1 MLNKNQYEKYFYFG
15 ILFGVLILLLNLYY
29 YAHPLWKEAGLSWH
43 MLDNLCISLSR
54 SPLFSHSLKTKIA
67 ALVLISLGMLS
78 RSSKAREVDLKIIA
92 LVGVISAACYF
103 IPFPRHGIYVIFTII
118 GAVGL
123 VWVVSMI
130 ARRETKAIINDD
142 NETFPQCQ
150 EKIENE
156 NSINLPMVYQ
166 YQQKMHKGWIN
177 VVNPFRGI
185 LVLGSP
191 GSGKSYSVYEPFID
205 QMMAKGYAMCVYDYK
220 YPTLSKN
227 VYNKLL
233 QYQHRFPVKPEF
245 CVLNFDDPMHSLRA
259 NPTHPS
265 YIDSQA
271 DCAEIA
277 ELIMLNINKVARE
290 KNDFFTE
297 SSKALLD
304 GTFWY
309 LRTHEDGKYCTFP
322 HAIEF
327 LNQDYRKVIAMLVS
341 DPDVKTKISSFA
353 DAFEAGANDQLQGMI
368 ASTRIPLGKF
378 TSRNLYWVMTGDDFN
393 LAINDPEHPKVLCI
407 GNNPDRELIYGTCIA
422 LYTSR
427 MFKQINHQGRSKCA
441 VLLDEMPTVYLP
453 GLDKILNTCRSNGV
467 VFVVG
472 GQDVSQ
478 FYRDYGKKEADVLIN
493 TPGTTFIGQ
502 VNGESAKTM
511 SQVFGKLDRV
521 RESESIGR
529 SNDSVSISMQEKEI
543 MPARKIETLS
553 TGTFFGR
560 VADTH
565 SDKIERKLFCAEIQ
579 RDNEAVA
586 SEKKKWVDIP
596 VMTDFG
602 ADYIR
607 RKIIADPEPYIK
619 DQIKYELQTSG
630 VLYHPDEIDDEVER
644 KYKSLD
650 RAEFMRLQDEII
662 DFKLNLLMEE
672 IVEANYQRIK
682 QEAADLVRRA
692 WDDEEESADTTE
704 SASPEDARTEPES
717 PGSEPVF
724 IDPFHEID

>member
-15 ILFGVLILLLNLYY
+15 ILFGVLLLLLNLYY
-29 YAHPLWKEAGLSWH
+29 YAHPLWENSGLSWYVF
-43 MLDNLCISLSR
+43 DNLCRRLSK
-54 SPLFSHSLKTKIA
+54 SPLFSHSLKTKFA
-67 ALVLISLGMLS
+67 ALVLISLGMFT
-78 RSSKAREVDLKIIA
+78 RSSKAREVDLKIVA
-92 LVGVISAACYF
+92 VVGAISAAAYI
-103 IPFPRHGIYVIFTII
+103 IPFPRHGLYAIFTIV
-118 GAVGL
+118 GFVGL

-142 NETFPQCQ
+142 NETFPQCPD
-150 EKIENE
+150 KIDNDD
-156 NSINLPMVYQ
+156 SINLPIVYQ
-166 YQQKMHKGWIN
+166 YQQQIHNGWIN

-205 QMMAKGYAMCVYDYK
+205 QMMSKGYTMCVYDYK

-233 QYQHRFPVKPEF
+233 QYQDKYKVKPEF

-265 YIDSQA
+265 YIMDQA

-297 SSKALLD
+297 SSKSLLD
-304 GTFWY
+304 GVFWY
-309 LRTHEDGKYCTFP
+309 LRTHENGRYCTFP

-327 LNQDYRKVIAMLVS
+327 LNQDYKKVIAMLVS

-368 ASTRIPLGKF
+368 ASTRIPLSKF
-378 TSRNLYWVMTGDDFN
+378 TSRNLYWILTGDDFN
-393 LAINDPEHPKVLCI
+393 LDINDPENPKILCI
-407 GNNPDRELIYGTCIA
+407 GNNPDREIIYGTCIA

-427 MFKQINHQGRSKCA
+427 MFKRINHPGKLKSA
-441 VLLDEMPTVYLP
+441 VLLDEMPTIFLP
-453 GLDKILNTCRSNGV
+453 GVDKILNTCRSNGI

-478 FYRDYGKKEADVLIN
+478 FYRDYGKKEADVLIA

-502 VNGESAKTM
+502 VNGETAKTM
-511 SQVFGKLDRV
+511 SNAFGKLDRV

-529 SNDSVSISMQEKEI
+529 STDSVSISMQEKEI
-543 MPARKIETLS
+543 MPIRKIETLS

-565 SDKIERKLFCAEIQ
+565 GQQIERKLFCGAIQ
-579 RDNEAVA
+579 RDNKAVA
-586 SEKKKWVDIP
+586 AEKATWVDIP

-607 RKIIADPEPYIK
+607 KKIMANPEPYVK
-619 DQIKYELQTSG
+619 DQIRYELKISG
-630 VLYHPDEIDDEVER
+630 ILYPDDLLDEEVESR
-644 KYKSLD
+644 YSDLD
-650 RAEFMRLQDEII
+650 LQEFRRLQEEII
-662 DFKLNLLMEE
+662 DYKLRLLMEE
-672 IVEANYQRIK
+672 VVEANYQRIK
-682 QEAADLVRRA
+682 DEVADLVARA
-692 WDDEEESADTTE
+692 WAGDEADSDDAEDGSSEEEKNE
-704 SASPEDARTEPES
+704 EEK
-717 PGSEPVF
+717 PGTEPVF
-724 IDPFHEID
+724 VEPFHEI

>member
-92 LVGVISAACYF
+92 VVGVISTACYL

-259 NPTHPS
+259 NPTHPI
-265 YIDSQA
+265 YIESQA

-427 MFKQINHQGRSKCA
+427 MFKQINHQGRNKCA
-441 VLLDEMPTVYLP
+441 VMLDEMPTVYLP

-586 SEKKKWVDIP
+586 AEKKKWVDIP

-650 RAEFMRLQDEII
+650 RAEYMRLQEEII

>member
-15 ILFGVLILLLNLYY
+15 ILFGVLLLLLNLYY
-29 YAHPLWKEAGLSWH
+29 YAHPLWENSGLSWYVF
-43 MLDNLCISLSR
+43 DNLCRRLSK
-54 SPLFSHSLKTKIA
+54 SPLFSHSLKTKFA
-67 ALVLISLGMLS
+67 ALVLISLGMFT
-78 RSSKAREVDLKIIA
+78 RSSKAREVDLKIVA
-92 LVGVISAACYF
+92 VVGAISAAAYI
-103 IPFPRHGIYVIFTII
+103 IPFPRHGLYAIFTII
-118 GAVGL
+118 GFVGL

-142 NETFPQCQ
+142 NETFPQCPD
-150 EKIENE
+150 KIDNDD
-156 NSINLPMVYQ
+156 SINLPIVYQ
-166 YQQKMHKGWIN
+166 YQQQIHKGWIN

-205 QMMAKGYAMCVYDYK
+205 QMMSKGYTMCVYDYK

-233 QYQHRFPVKPEF
+233 QYQDKYEVKPEF

-265 YIDSQA
+265 YIMDQA

-297 SSKALLD
+297 SSKSLLD
-304 GTFWY
+304 GVFWY
-309 LRTHEDGKYCTFP
+309 LRTHENGRYCTFP

-327 LNQDYRKVIAMLVS
+327 LNQDYKKVIAMLVS

-353 DAFEAGANDQLQGMI
+353 DAFYAGANDQLQGMI
-368 ASTRIPLGKF
+368 ASTRIPLSKF
-378 TSRNLYWVMTGDDFN
+378 TSRNLYWILTGDDFN
-393 LAINDPEHPKVLCI
+393 LDINDPENPKILCI
-407 GNNPDRELIYGTCIA
+407 GNNPDREIIYGTCIA

-427 MFKQINHQGRSKCA
+427 MFKRINHPRKVKFGVR
-441 VLLDEMPTVYLP
+441 LDEMPTSFLP
-453 GLDKILNTCRSNGV
+453 GVDKILNTCRSNGI

-478 FYRDYGKKEADVLIN
+478 FYRDYGKKEADVLIA

-502 VNGESAKTM
+502 VNGETAKTM

-529 SNDSVSISMQEKEI
+529 STDSVSISMQEKEI

-565 SDKIERKLFCAEIQ
+565 SQKIERKLFCGEIQ
-579 RDNEAVA
+579 RDNKAVA
-586 SEKKKWVDIP
+586 EEKKRWVDIP
-596 VMTDFG
+596 VLTDFG

-607 RKIIADPEPYIK
+607 QVITDNPEPYVK
-619 DQIKYELQTSG
+619 DQMKYEFLTTDNSG
-630 VLYHPDEIDDEVER
+630 IVYAPDQLDEMIDKRYKKLEPEER
-644 KYKSLD
+644 S
-650 RAEFMRLQDEII
+650 R
-662 DFKLNLLMEE
+662 LMEE
-672 IVEANYQRIK
+672 IIQFKLKLFMEQMIEANYQRIK
-682 QEAADLVRRA
+682 AEMEDLVNRA
-692 WDDEEESADTTE
+692 WANDG
-704 SASPEDARTEPES
+704 TEPKDGGADNSNDQYDPMKDPIMVDPWYES
-717 PGSEPVF
+717 
-724 IDPFHEID
+724 

>member
-191 GSGKSYSVYEPFID
+191 GSGKSYSIYEPFID

-259 NPTHPS
+259 NPTHPF
-265 YIDSQA
+265 YIESQA

-427 MFKQINHQGRSKCA
+427 MFKQINHQGRNKCA

-650 RAEFMRLQDEII
+650 RAEFMRLQEEII

-704 SASPEDARTEPES
+704 SASHEDARTEPES
-717 PGSEPVF
+717 PVSKPVF

>member
-233 QYQHRFPVKPEF
+233 QYQHKFPVKPEF

-259 NPTHPS
+259 NPTHPI
-265 YIDSQA
+265 YIESQA

-309 LRTHEDGKYCTFP
+309 LRTLEDGKYCTFP

-393 LAINDPEHPKVLCI
+393 LAINDPEHPKVLCV
-407 GNNPDRELIYGTCIA
+407 GNNPDREMIYGTCIA

-427 MFKQINHQGRSKCA
+427 MFKQINHPGRLKSA
-441 VLLDEMPTVYLP
+441 VLLDEMPTIFLP
-453 GLDKILNTCRSNGV
+453 GVDKVLNTCRSNGV
-467 VFVVG
+467 VFMIG
-472 GQDVSQ
+472 GQDISQ
-478 FYRDYGKKEADVLIN
+478 FVRDYGKKESDVLIS
-493 TPGTTFIGQ
+493 TPGTVFVGQ
-502 VNGESAKTM
+502 VSGETAKTM
-511 SQVFGKLDRV
+511 SNAYGKLDRV

-543 MPARKIETLS
+543 LPARKIETLS

-565 SDKIERKLFCAEIQ
+565 TDKIERKLFCAEIQ
-579 RDNEAVA
+579 RDNEGVA
-586 SEKKKWVDIP
+586 AEKKKWVDIP

-607 RKIIADPEPYIK
+607 RKIIADPELYIK

-650 RAEFMRLQDEII
+650 RAEFMRLQEEII

-692 WDDEEESADTTE
+692 WDDEEEPADTTE

-717 PGSEPVF
+717 PVSWPVF

>member
-15 ILFGVLILLLNLYY
+15 ILFGVLLLLLNLYY
-29 YAHPLWKEAGLSWH
+29 YAHPLWKDAGLSWR
-43 MLDNLCISLSR
+43 MLDNLCRSLSQ

-67 ALVLISLGMLS
+67 ALMLISLGMLS
-78 RSSKAREVDLKIIA
+78 RSSKAREVDMKVVA
-92 LVGVISAACYF
+92 VVGAISAASYF
-103 IPFPRHGIYVIFTII
+103 IPFPRHGIYVFFTII

-130 ARRETKAIINDD
+130 ARRESKAIINDD
-142 NETFPQCQ
+142 DETFPQCPD
-150 EKIENE
+150 KIENE
-156 NSINLPMVYQ
+156 DSINLPIVYQ
-166 YQQKMHKGWIN
+166 YQQKMHTGWIN

-205 QMMAKGYAMCVYDYK
+205 QMMSKGYAMCVYDYK

-227 VYNKLL
+227 VYNKLI
-233 QYQHRFPVKPEF
+233 QYQHKYKVTPEF
-245 CVLNFDDPMHSLRA
+245 CVLNFDDPMYSLRA

-265 YIDSQA
+265 YIQDQA

-304 GTFWY
+304 GVFWY
-309 LRTHEDGKYCTFP
+309 LRTHEDGRYCTFP

-327 LNQDYRKVIAMLVS
+327 LNQDYKKVIAMLVS

-368 ASTRIPLGKF
+368 ASTRIPLSKF

-393 LAINDPEHPKVLCI
+393 LDINDPENPKILCI
-407 GNNPDRELIYGTCIA
+407 GNNPDREIIYGTCIS

-427 MFKQINHQGRSKCA
+427 MFKRINHPGKVKCG
-441 VLLDEMPTVYLP
+441 VLLDEMPTIFLP
-453 GLDKILNTCRSNGV
+453 GVDKILNTCRANGV
-467 VFVVG
+467 VFMVG
-472 GQDVSQ
+472 GQDITQ

-493 TPGTTFIGQ
+493 TPGTAFFGQ
-502 VNGESAKTM
+502 VTGETAKTLANA
-511 SQVFGKLDRV
+511 FGKLDKV

-529 SNDSVSISMQEKEI
+529 STDSVSISMQEKEI
-543 MPARKIETLS
+543 LPIRKIETLS

-565 SDKIERKLFCAEIQ
+565 GQKIEKKLFCGEIQ
-579 RDNEAVA
+579 RDNAAVA
-586 SEKKKWVDIP
+586 AEKASWVDIP
-596 VMTDFG
+596 MLTDFG
-602 ADYIR
+602 VNYIR
-607 RKIIADPEPYIK
+607 NTIIANPEPYVK
-619 DQIKYELQTSG
+619 DQLKYELMTSG
-630 VLYHPDEIDDEVER
+630 ILYQDDLLDDEVNVRYDNLSDPEFER
-644 KYKSLD
+644 L
-650 RAEFMRLQDEII
+650 REEII
-662 DFKLNLLMEE
+662 EFKIKLLMEQ
-672 IVEANYQRIK
+672 IIEANYQRIK
-682 QEAADLVRRA
+682 AEAADLVSRA
-692 WDDEEESADTTE
+692 WDDDT
-704 SASPEDARTEPES
+704 SASDEENNEDET
-717 PGSEPVF
+717 PGTGPVY
-724 IDPFHEID
+724 IDPFDDI

>member
-427 MFKQINHQGRSKCA
+427 MFKQINHQGRNKCA

-543 MPARKIETLS
+543 MPSRKIETLS

-650 RAEFMRLQDEII
+650 RAEFMRLQEEII

-704 SASPEDARTEPES
+704 SASHEDARTEPES
-717 PGSEPVF
+717 PVSKPVF

>member
-103 IPFPRHGIYVIFTII
+103 IPFPSHGIYVMFTII

-177 VVNPFRGI
+177 VVNPFRGV

-191 GSGKSYSVYEPFID
+191 GSGKSYSIYEPFID

-233 QYQHRFPVKPEF
+233 QYQHKFPVKPEF

-259 NPTHPS
+259 NPTHPI
-265 YIDSQA
+265 YIESQA

-407 GNNPDRELIYGTCIA
+407 GNNPDREMIYGTCIA

-427 MFKQINHQGRSKCA
+427 MFKQINHPGRLKSA
-441 VLLDEMPTVYLP
+441 VLLDEMPTIFLP
-453 GLDKILNTCRSNGV
+453 GVDKVLNTCRSNGV
-467 VFVVG
+467 VFMIG
-472 GQDVSQ
+472 GQDISQ
-478 FYRDYGKKEADVLIN
+478 FVRDYGKKESDVLIS
-493 TPGTTFIGQ
+493 TPGTVFVGQ
-502 VNGESAKTM
+502 VSGETAKTM
-511 SQVFGKLDRV
+511 SNAYGKLDRV

-543 MPARKIETLS
+543 LPARKIETLS

-586 SEKKKWVDIP
+586 AEKKKWVDIP

-602 ADYIR
+602 AEYIR

-619 DQIKYELQTSG
+619 DQIKYELLTSG

-650 RAEFMRLQDEII
+650 RAEFMRLQEEII

-704 SASPEDARTEPES
+704 RASHEDARTEPES
-717 PGSEPVF
+717 PVSKPVF

>member
-15 ILFGVLILLLNLYY
+15 ILFGVLLLLLNLYY
-29 YAHPLWKEAGLSWH
+29 YAHPLWENSGLSWYVF
-43 MLDNLCISLSR
+43 DNLCRRLSK
-54 SPLFSHSLKTKIA
+54 SPLFSHSLKTKFA
-67 ALVLISLGMLS
+67 ALVLISLGMFT
-78 RSSKAREVDLKIIA
+78 RSSKAREVDLKIVA
-92 LVGVISAACYF
+92 VVGAISAAAYI
-103 IPFPRHGIYVIFTII
+103 IPFPRHGLYAIFTII
-118 GAVGL
+118 GFVGL

-142 NETFPQCQ
+142 NETFPQCPD
-150 EKIENE
+150 KIDNDD
-156 NSINLPMVYQ
+156 SINLPIVYQ
-166 YQQKMHKGWIN
+166 YQQQIHNGWIN

-205 QMMAKGYAMCVYDYK
+205 QMMSKGYTMCVYDYK

-233 QYQHRFPVKPEF
+233 QYQDKYKVKPEF

-265 YIDSQA
+265 YIMDQA

-297 SSKALLD
+297 SSKSLLD
-304 GTFWY
+304 GVFWY
-309 LRTHEDGKYCTFP
+309 LRTHENGRYCTFP

-427 MFKQINHQGRSKCA
+427 MFKQINHQGRNKCA

-586 SEKKKWVDIP
+586 AEKKKWVDIP

-650 RAEFMRLQDEII
+650 RAEYMRLQEEII

-692 WDDEEESADTTE
+692 WDDEEKSADTTE
-704 SASPEDARTEPES
+704 SASHEDARTEPES
-717 PGSEPVF
+717 PASKPVF

>member
-15 ILFGVLILLLNLYY
+15 ILFGVLLLLLNLYY
-29 YAHPLWKEAGLSWH
+29 YAHPLWQESGLSWRV
-43 MLDNLCISLSR
+43 LDNLCVRLAR
-54 SPLFSHSLKTKIA
+54 SPLFSNSLKTKFA
-67 ALVLISLGMLS
+67 ALMLISLGMLS
-78 RSSKAREVDLKIIA
+78 KSSKAREVDLKIVA
-92 LVGVISAACYF
+92 VVGVISAAAYVT
-103 IPFPRHGIYVIFTII
+103 PFPRHGLYAFFTVIGFS
-118 GAVGL
+118 GL
-123 VWVVSMI
+123 IWVVSMI
-130 ARRETKAIINDD
+130 ARRKTKAIINDD
-142 NETFPQCQ
+142 NETFPQCPD
-150 EKIENE
+150 KIVND
-156 NSINLPMVYQ
+156 NSINLPIVYQ
-166 YQQKMHKGWIN
+166 YQQKMHNGWIN

-191 GSGKSYSVYEPFID
+191 GSGKSYSVYEPIID
-205 QMMAKGYAMCVYDYK
+205 QMMSKGYTMCVYDYK

-233 QYQHRFPVKPEF
+233 QYRHKFKVKPEF
-245 CVLNFDDPMHSLRA
+245 CVLNFDDPVHSLRA

-265 YIDSQA
+265 YIMDQA

-290 KNDFFTE
+290 KSDFFTE

-304 GTFWY
+304 GVFWY
-309 LRTHEDGKYCTFP
+309 LRTHEEGRYCTFP

-327 LNQDYRKVIAMLVS
+327 LNQDYRKVIAILIS

-353 DAFEAGANDQLQGMI
+353 DALNAGANDQLQGMI
-368 ASTRIPLGKF
+368 ASTRIPLSKF
-378 TSRNLYWVMTGDDFN
+378 TSRNLYWILTGDDFN
-393 LAINDPEHPKVLCI
+393 LDINDPEHPKILCI
-407 GNNPDRELIYGTCIA
+407 GNNPDREIIYGTCIA

-427 MFKQINHQGRSKCA
+427 MFKRVNHPGRVKCG
-441 VLLDEMPTVYLP
+441 VLLDEMPTIFLP
-453 GLDKILNTCRSNGV
+453 GVDKILNTCRSNGV
-467 VFVVG
+467 VFVLG

-529 SNDSVSISMQEKEI
+529 STDSVSISMQEKEI

-565 SDKIERKLFCAEIQ
+565 SDKIERKLFCGEIQ
-579 RDNEAVA
+579 RDNKAVA
-586 SEKKKWVDIP
+586 EEKERWVDIP
-596 VMTDFG
+596 AMTDFG

-607 RKIIADPEPYIK
+607 REIYAAPEDYIK
-619 DQIKYELQTSG
+619 DQIRYEFKISG
-630 VLYHPDEIDDEVER
+630 VLYHPEEIDDEVNAKYAKLDDAER
-644 KYKSLD
+644 N
-650 RAEFMRLQDEII
+650 RLLDEII
-662 DFKLNLLMEE
+662 QFKLDKLMDHVIEF
-672 IVEANYQRIK
+672 NYKRIK
-682 QEAADLVRRA
+682 DEAADLVARA
-692 WDDEEESADTTE
+692 WKNDGSGESDDSDMGNDPLSA
-704 SASPEDARTEPES
+704 
-717 PGSEPVF
+717 PVMV
-724 IDPFHEID
+724 DPFHEF

>member
-265 YIDSQA
+265 YIESQA

-427 MFKQINHQGRSKCA
+427 MFKQINHQGRNKCA

-586 SEKKKWVDIP
+586 AEKKKWVDIP

-607 RKIIADPEPYIK
+607 RKIIANPEPYIK

-717 PGSEPVF
+717 PGSKPVF

>member
-15 ILFGVLILLLNLYY
+15 ILFGVLLLLLNLYY
-29 YAHPLWKEAGLSWH
+29 YAHPLWENSGLSWYVF
-43 MLDNLCISLSR
+43 DNLCRRLSK
-54 SPLFSHSLKTKIA
+54 SPLFSHSLKTKFA
-67 ALVLISLGMLS
+67 ALVLISLGMFT
-78 RSSKAREVDLKIIA
+78 RSSKAREVDLKIVA
-92 LVGVISAACYF
+92 VVGAISAAAYI
-103 IPFPRHGIYVIFTII
+103 IPFPRHGLYAIFTIV
-118 GAVGL
+118 GFVGL

-142 NETFPQCQ
+142 NETFPQCPD
-150 EKIENE
+150 KIDNDD
-156 NSINLPMVYQ
+156 SINLPIVYQ
-166 YQQKMHKGWIN
+166 YQQQIHNGWIN

-205 QMMAKGYAMCVYDYK
+205 QMMSKGYTMCVYDYK

-233 QYQHRFPVKPEF
+233 QYQDKYKVKPEF

-265 YIDSQA
+265 YIMDQA

-297 SSKALLD
+297 SSKSLLD
-304 GTFWY
+304 GVFWY
-309 LRTHEDGKYCTFP
+309 LRTHENGRYCTFP

-327 LNQDYRKVIAMLVS
+327 LNQDYKKVIAMLVS

-368 ASTRIPLGKF
+368 ASTRIPLSKF
-378 TSRNLYWVMTGDDFN
+378 TSRNLYWILTGDDFN
-393 LAINDPEHPKVLCI
+393 LDINDPENPKILCI
-407 GNNPDRELIYGTCIA
+407 GNNPDREIIYGTCIA

-427 MFKQINHQGRSKCA
+427 MFKRINHPGKLKSA
-441 VLLDEMPTVYLP
+441 VLLDEMPTLFLP
-453 GLDKILNTCRSNGV
+453 GVDKILNTCRSNGV

-472 GQDVSQ
+472 GQDITQ
-478 FYRDYGKKEADVLIN
+478 FVRDYGKKESDVLVN
-493 TPGTTFIGQ
+493 TPGTTLTGQ
-502 VNGESAKTM
+502 VTGETAKTM
-511 SQVFGKLDRV
+511 SNAFGKQDRV

-529 SNDSVSISMQEKEI
+529 STDSVSISMQEKEI
-543 MPARKIETLS
+543 MPIRKIETLS

-565 SDKIERKLFCAEIQ
+565 GQQIERKLFCGAIQ
-579 RDNEAVA
+579 RDNKAVA
-586 SEKKKWVDIP
+586 AEKATWVDIP

-607 RKIIADPEPYIK
+607 KKIMANPEPYVK
-619 DQIKYELQTSG
+619 DQIRYELKISG
-630 VLYHPDEIDDEVER
+630 ILYPDDLLDEEVESR
-644 KYKSLD
+644 YSDLD
-650 RAEFMRLQDEII
+650 LQEFRRLQEEII
-662 DFKLNLLMEE
+662 DYKLRLLMEE
-672 IVEANYQRIK
+672 VVEANYQRIK
-682 QEAADLVRRA
+682 DEVADLVARA
-692 WDDEEESADTTE
+692 WAGDEADSDDAEDGSSEEEKNE
-704 SASPEDARTEPES
+704 EEK
-717 PGSEPVF
+717 PGTEPVF
-724 IDPFHEID
+724 VEPFHEI

>member
-1 MLNKNQYEKYFYFG
+1 MLNKNQYEKYSYFG
-15 ILFGVLILLLNLYY
+15 ILFGVLLLLLNLYY
-29 YAHPLWKEAGLSWH
+29 YAHPLWENSGLSWYVF
-43 MLDNLCISLSR
+43 DNLCRRLSK
-54 SPLFSHSLKTKIA
+54 SPLFSHSLKTKFA
-67 ALVLISLGMLS
+67 ALVLISLGMFT
-78 RSSKAREVDLKIIA
+78 RSSKAREVDLKVVA
-92 LVGVISAACYF
+92 VVGAISAAAYI
-103 IPFPRHGIYVIFTII
+103 IPFPRHGLYAIFTIV
-118 GAVGL
+118 GFVGL

-142 NETFPQCQ
+142 NETFPQCPD
-150 EKIENE
+150 KIDNDD
-156 NSINLPMVYQ
+156 SINLPIVYQ
-166 YQQKMHKGWIN
+166 YQQQIHNGWIN

-205 QMMAKGYAMCVYDYK
+205 QMMSKGYTMCVYDYK

-233 QYQHRFPVKPEF
+233 QYQDKYKVKPEF

-265 YIDSQA
+265 YIMDQA

-304 GTFWY
+304 GVFWY
-309 LRTHEDGKYCTFP
+309 LRTHENGRYCTFP

-327 LNQDYRKVIAMLVS
+327 LNQDYRKVIAILIS
-341 DPDVKTKISSFA
+341 DPDVKTKISSFS
-353 DAFEAGANDQLQGMI
+353 DALNAGANDQLQGMI
-368 ASTRIPLGKF
+368 ASTRIPLSKF
-378 TSRNLYWVMTGDDFN
+378 TSRNLYWILTGDDFN
-393 LAINDPEHPKVLCI
+393 LDINDPDHPKILCI
-407 GNNPDRELIYGTCIA
+407 GNNPDREIIYGTCIA

-427 MFKQINHQGRSKCA
+427 MFKRVNHPGRVKCG
-441 VLLDEMPTVYLP
+441 VLLDEMPTIFLP
-453 GLDKILNTCRSNGV
+453 GVDKILNTCRSNGV

-565 SDKIERKLFCAEIQ
+565 SDKIERKLFCGEIQ
-579 RDNEAVA
+579 RDNKAVA
-586 SEKKKWVDIP
+586 EEKERWVDIP
-596 VMTDFG
+596 TMTDFG

-607 RKIIADPEPYIK
+607 REIYAAPEDYIK
-619 DQIKYELQTSG
+619 DQIRYEFEISG
-630 VLYHPDEIDDEVER
+630 VLYHPEEIDDEVNAKYAKLDDAER
-644 KYKSLD
+644 N
-650 RAEFMRLQDEII
+650 RLLDEII
-662 DFKLNLLMEE
+662 QFKLDKLMDHVIEF
-672 IVEANYQRIK
+672 NYQRIK
-682 QEAADLVRRA
+682 DEAADLVARA
-692 WDDEEESADTTE
+692 WKNDGSGESDDSDMGNDPLSA
-704 SASPEDARTEPES
+704 
-717 PGSEPVF
+717 PVMV
-724 IDPFHEID
+724 DPFHEF

>member
-191 GSGKSYSVYEPFID
+191 GSGKSYSIYEPFID

-259 NPTHPS
+259 NPTHPI
-265 YIDSQA
+265 YIESQA

-427 MFKQINHQGRSKCA
+427 MFKQINHQGRNKCA

-586 SEKKKWVDIP
+586 AEKKKWVDIP

-704 SASPEDARTEPES
+704 SASHEDVRTEPES
-717 PGSEPVF
+717 PGSKPVF

>member
-15 ILFGVLILLLNLYY
+15 ILFGVLLLLLNLYY
-29 YAHPLWKEAGLSWH
+29 YAHPLWKNAGLSWL

-78 RSSKAREVDLKIIA
+78 KSSKAREVDLKIVA
-92 LVGVISAACYF
+92 LVGAISAAAYF
-103 IPFPRHGIYVIFTII
+103 MPFPRNGLYVFFTIV
-118 GAVGL
+118 GAIGL

-130 ARRETKAIINDD
+130 ARRDTKAIINDD
-142 NETFPQCQ
+142 NETFPQCPD
-150 EKIENE
+150 KIENDD
-156 NSINLPMVYQ
+156 SINLPIVYQ

-177 VVNPFRGI
+177 IVNPFRGI

-191 GSGKSYSVYEPFID
+191 GSGKSYSVYEPLID
-205 QMMAKGYAMCVYDYK
+205 QMMSKGYAMCVYDYK

-233 QYQHRFPVKPEF
+233 QYKDRYKVTPDF

-265 YIDSQA
+265 YIIDQA

-309 LRTHEDGKYCTFP
+309 LRTHEDGRYCTFP

-368 ASTRIPLGKF
+368 ASTRIPLSKF
-378 TSRNLYWVMTGDDFN
+378 TSRNLYWILTGDDFN
-393 LAINDPEHPKVLCI
+393 LDINDPQNPKILCI
-407 GNNPDRELIYGTCIA
+407 GNNPDREIIYGTCIA

-427 MFKQINHQGRSKCA
+427 MFKRINHPGRVKSA
-441 VLLDEMPTVYLP
+441 VLLDEMPTIFLP
-453 GLDKILNTCRSNGV
+453 GVDKILNTCRSNGV

-472 GQDVSQ
+472 GQDITQ
-478 FYRDYGKKEADVLIN
+478 FVRDYGKKESDVLIN
-493 TPGTTFIGQ
+493 TPGTTLTGQ
-502 VNGESAKTM
+502 VTGETAKTM
-511 SQVFGKLDRV
+511 ANAFGKLDRV

-543 MPARKIETLS
+543 MPIRKIETLS

-565 SDKIERKLFCAEIQ
+565 SQKVDLKLFCGEIQ

-586 SEKKKWVDIP
+586 AEKAIWVDIP

-602 ADYIR
+602 ADYIQ
-607 RKIIADPEPYIK
+607 KTIKANPEPYVK
-619 DQIKYELQTSG
+619 DQIRYELKTSG
-630 VLYHPDEIDDEVER
+630 ILYPDDLLNEEVDARYDSLEDHEFER
-644 KYKSLD
+644 LM
-650 RAEFMRLQDEII
+650 EEII
-662 DFKLNLLMEE
+662 EFKLKLLMEE

-682 QEAADLVRRA
+682 DEAADLVKRA
-692 WDDEEESADTTE
+692 WGETDTASKDGEGDSSEGMNEEEE
-704 SASPEDARTEPES
+704 EPGTA
-717 PGSEPVF
+717 PIFV
-724 IDPFHEID
+724 DPFHEF

>member
-259 NPTHPS
+259 NPTHPI
-265 YIDSQA
+265 YIESQA

-427 MFKQINHQGRSKCA
+427 MFKQINHQGRNKCA

-650 RAEFMRLQDEII
+650 RAEFMRLQEEII

-704 SASPEDARTEPES
+704 SASHEDARTEPES
-717 PGSEPVF
+717 PVSNPVF

>member
-78 RSSKAREVDLKIIA
+78 RSSKARDVDLKIIA

-265 YIDSQA
+265 YIESQA

-407 GNNPDRELIYGTCIA
+407 GNNPDREMIYGTCIA

-427 MFKQINHQGRSKCA
+427 MFKQINHQGRNKCA

-586 SEKKKWVDIP
+586 AEKKKWVDIP

-630 VLYHPDEIDDEVER
+630 VLYPPDEIDDEVER

-650 RAEFMRLQDEII
+650 RAEFMRLQEEII

-704 SASPEDARTEPES
+704 SASPEDVRTEPES
-717 PGSEPVF
+717 PGYKPVF

>member
-15 ILFGVLILLLNLYY
+15 ILFGVLLLLLNLYY
-29 YAHPLWKEAGLSWH
+29 YAHPLWKNAGLSWL

-78 RSSKAREVDLKIIA
+78 KSSKAREVNLKIVA
-92 LVGVISAACYF
+92 LVGAISAAAYF
-103 IPFPRHGIYVIFTII
+103 MPFPRNGLYVFFTIV
-118 GAVGL
+118 GAIGL

-130 ARRETKAIINDD
+130 ARRDTKAIINDD
-142 NETFPQCQ
+142 NETFPQCPD
-150 EKIENE
+150 KIENDD
-156 NSINLPMVYQ
+156 SINLPIVYQ

-177 VVNPFRGI
+177 IVNPFRGI

-191 GSGKSYSVYEPFID
+191 GSGKSYSVYEPLID
-205 QMMAKGYAMCVYDYK
+205 QMMSKGYAMCVYDYK

-233 QYQHRFPVKPEF
+233 QYKDRYKVTPDF

-265 YIDSQA
+265 YIIDQA

-309 LRTHEDGKYCTFP
+309 LRTHEDGRYCTFP

-368 ASTRIPLGKF
+368 ASTRIPLSKF
-378 TSRNLYWVMTGDDFN
+378 TSRNLYWILTGDDFN
-393 LAINDPEHPKVLCI
+393 LDINDPQNPKILCI
-407 GNNPDRELIYGTCIA
+407 GNNPDREIIYGTCIA

-427 MFKQINHQGRSKCA
+427 MFKRINHPGRVKSA
-441 VLLDEMPTVYLP
+441 VLLDEMPTIFLP
-453 GLDKILNTCRSNGV
+453 GVDKILNTCRSNGV

-472 GQDVSQ
+472 GQDITQ
-478 FYRDYGKKEADVLIN
+478 FVRDYGKKESDVLIN
-493 TPGTTFIGQ
+493 TPGTTLTGQ
-502 VNGESAKTM
+502 VTGETAKTM
-511 SQVFGKLDRV
+511 ANAFGKLDRV

-543 MPARKIETLS
+543 MPIRKIETLS

-565 SDKIERKLFCAEIQ
+565 SQKVDLKLFCGEIQ
-579 RDNEAVA
+579 RDNDAVA
-586 SEKKKWVDIP
+586 AEKAIWVDIP

-607 RKIIADPEPYIK
+607 KAIKANPEPYVK
-619 DQIKYELQTSG
+619 DQIRYELKTSG
-630 VLYHPDEIDDEVER
+630 ILYPDDLLNEEVDARYDSLEDHEFER
-644 KYKSLD
+644 LM
-650 RAEFMRLQDEII
+650 EEII
-662 DFKLNLLMEE
+662 EFKLKLLMEE

-682 QEAADLVRRA
+682 DEAADLVKRA
-692 WDDEEESADTTE
+692 WGETDTASKDGEGDSSEGMNEEEE
-704 SASPEDARTEPES
+704 EPGTA
-717 PGSEPVF
+717 PIFV
-724 IDPFHEID
+724 DPFHEF

>member
-15 ILFGVLILLLNLYY
+15 ILFGVLLLLLNLYY
-29 YAHPLWKEAGLSWH
+29 YAHPLWKNAGLSWL

-78 RSSKAREVDLKIIA
+78 KSSKAREVDLKIVA
-92 LVGVISAACYF
+92 LVGAISAAAYF
-103 IPFPRHGIYVIFTII
+103 MPFPRHGLYVFFTIVGVI
-118 GAVGL
+118 GL

-130 ARRETKAIINDD
+130 ARRDTKAIINDD
-142 NETFPQCQ
+142 NETFPQCPD
-150 EKIENE
+150 KIENDD
-156 NSINLPMVYQ
+156 SINLPIVYQ
-166 YQQKMHKGWIN
+166 YQQRMHKGWIN
-177 VVNPFRGI
+177 IVNPFRGI

-191 GSGKSYSVYEPFID
+191 GSGKSYSVYEPLID
-205 QMMAKGYAMCVYDYK
+205 QMMSKGYAMCVYDYK

-233 QYQHRFPVKPEF
+233 QYKGRYKVTPDF

-265 YIDSQA
+265 YIVDQA

-277 ELIMLNINKVARE
+277 ELVMLNINKVARE

-304 GTFWY
+304 GVFWY
-309 LRTHEDGKYCTFP
+309 LRTHEDGRYCTFP

-378 TSRNLYWVMTGDDFN
+378 TSRNLYWILTGDDFN
-393 LAINDPEHPKVLCI
+393 LDINDPQNPKILCI
-407 GNNPDRELIYGTCIA
+407 GNNPDREIIYGTCIA

-427 MFKQINHQGRSKCA
+427 MFKRINHPGRVKSA
-441 VLLDEMPTVYLP
+441 VLLDEMPTIFLP
-453 GLDKILNTCRSNGV
+453 GVDKILNTCRSNGV

-472 GQDVSQ
+472 GQDVTQ
-478 FYRDYGKKEADVLIN
+478 FVRDYGKKESDVLIN
-493 TPGTTFIGQ
+493 TPGTTLTGQ
-502 VNGESAKTM
+502 VTGETAKTM
-511 SQVFGKLDRV
+511 ANAFGKLDRV

-543 MPARKIETLS
+543 MPIRKIETLS

-565 SDKIERKLFCAEIQ
+565 SQKVDLKLFCGEIQ

-586 SEKKKWVDIP
+586 AEKATWVDIP

-607 RKIIADPEPYIK
+607 KAITANPEPYVK
-619 DQIKYELQTSG
+619 DQIRYELQTSG
-630 VLYHPDEIDDEVER
+630 ILYPDDLLNEEVDAR
-644 KYKSLD
+644 YDSLEEPEFD
-650 RAEFMRLQDEII
+650 RLKTEII
-662 DFKLNLLMEE
+662 EFKLKLLMEE

-682 QEAADLVRRA
+682 DEAADLVKRA
-692 WDDEEESADTTE
+692 WGETDTASKDGEVDSSEEMIEVEEE
-704 SASPEDARTEPES
+704 
-717 PGSEPVF
+717 PGSGPVF
-724 IDPFHEID
+724 VDPFHEF

>member
-427 MFKQINHQGRSKCA
+427 MFKQINHQGRNKCA

-650 RAEFMRLQDEII
+650 RAEFMRLQEEII
-662 DFKLNLLMEE
+662 DFKLKLLMEE

-704 SASPEDARTEPES
+704 SASHEDARTEPES
-717 PGSEPVF
+717 PVSKPVF

>member
-103 IPFPRHGIYVIFTII
+103 IPFPRHGIYVIFTIV

-233 QYQHRFPVKPEF
+233 QYQHKFPVKPEF

-259 NPTHPS
+259 NPTHPI
-265 YIDSQA
+265 YIESQA

-427 MFKQINHQGRSKCA
+427 MFKQINHPGRLKSA
-441 VLLDEMPTVYLP
+441 VLLDEMPTIFLP
-453 GLDKILNTCRSNGV
+453 GVDKVLNTCRSNGV
-467 VFVVG
+467 VFMIG
-472 GQDVSQ
+472 GQDISQ
-478 FYRDYGKKEADVLIN
+478 FVRDYGKKESDVLIS
-493 TPGTTFIGQ
+493 TPGTVFVGQ
-502 VNGESAKTM
+502 VSGETAKTM
-511 SQVFGKLDRV
+511 SNAYGKLDRV

-543 MPARKIETLS
+543 LPARKIETLS

-586 SEKKKWVDIP
+586 AEKKKWVDIP

-619 DQIKYELQTSG
+619 DQIKYELLTSG

-650 RAEFMRLQDEII
+650 RAEFMRLQEEII

-704 SASPEDARTEPES
+704 SASSEDARTEPES
-717 PGSEPVF
+717 PVSKPVF

>member
-78 RSSKAREVDLKIIA
+78 RSSKARDVDLKIIA
-92 LVGVISAACYF
+92 VVGVISAACYF

-265 YIDSQA
+265 YIESQA

-427 MFKQINHQGRSKCA
+427 MFKQINHQGRNKCA

-565 SDKIERKLFCAEIQ
+565 GDKIERKLFCAEIQ

-586 SEKKKWVDIP
+586 AEKKKWVDIP

-704 SASPEDARTEPES
+704 SASPEDVRTEPES
-717 PGSEPVF
+717 PGSKPVF

>member
-15 ILFGVLILLLNLYY
+15 ILFGVLLLLLNLYY
-29 YAHPLWKEAGLSWH
+29 YAHPLWQESGLSWRV
-43 MLDNLCISLSR
+43 LDNLCVRLAR
-54 SPLFSHSLKTKIA
+54 SPLFSNSLKTKFA
-67 ALVLISLGMLS
+67 ALMLISLGMLS
-78 RSSKAREVDLKIIA
+78 KSSKAREVDLKIVA
-92 LVGVISAACYF
+92 VVGVISAAAYVT
-103 IPFPRHGIYVIFTII
+103 PFPRHGLYAFFTVIGFS
-118 GAVGL
+118 GL
-123 VWVVSMI
+123 IWVVSMI
-130 ARRETKAIINDD
+130 ARRKTKAIINDD
-142 NETFPQCQ
+142 NETFPQCPD
-150 EKIENE
+150 KIVND
-156 NSINLPMVYQ
+156 NSINLPIVYQ
-166 YQQKMHKGWIN
+166 YQQKMHDGWIN

-191 GSGKSYSVYEPFID
+191 GSGKSYSVYEPIID
-205 QMMAKGYAMCVYDYK
+205 QMMSKGYTMCVYDYK

-233 QYQHRFPVKPEF
+233 QYRHKYKVKLEF
-245 CVLNFDDPMHSLRA
+245 CVLNFDDPVHSLRA

-265 YIDSQA
+265 YIMDQA

-290 KNDFFTE
+290 KSDFFTE

-304 GTFWY
+304 GVFWY
-309 LRTHEDGKYCTFP
+309 LRTHEEGRYCTFP

-327 LNQDYRKVIAMLVS
+327 LNQDYRKVIAILIS

-353 DAFEAGANDQLQGMI
+353 DALNAGANDQLQGMI
-368 ASTRIPLGKF
+368 ASTRIPLSKF
-378 TSRNLYWVMTGDDFN
+378 TSRNLYWILTGDDFN
-393 LAINDPEHPKVLCI
+393 LDINDPEHPKILCI
-407 GNNPDRELIYGTCIA
+407 GNNPDREIIYGTCIA

-427 MFKQINHQGRSKCA
+427 MFKRVNHPGRVKCG
-441 VLLDEMPTVYLP
+441 VLLDEMPTIFLP
-453 GLDKILNTCRSNGV
+453 GVDKILNTCRSNGV
-467 VFVVG
+467 VFVLG

-529 SNDSVSISMQEKEI
+529 STDSVSISMQEKEI

-565 SDKIERKLFCAEIQ
+565 SDKIERKLFCGEIQ
-579 RDNEAVA
+579 RDNKAVA
-586 SEKKKWVDIP
+586 EEKEKWVDIP
-596 VMTDFG
+596 AMTDFG

-607 RKIIADPEPYIK
+607 REIYAAPEDYIK
-619 DQIKYELQTSG
+619 DQIRYEFKISG
-630 VLYHPDEIDDEVER
+630 VLYHPEEIDDEVNAKYAKLDDAER
-644 KYKSLD
+644 N
-650 RAEFMRLQDEII
+650 RLLDEII
-662 DFKLNLLMEE
+662 QFKLDKLMDHVIEF
-672 IVEANYQRIK
+672 NYQRIK
-682 QEAADLVRRA
+682 DEAADLVARA
-692 WDDEEESADTTE
+692 WKNDGSGESDDSDMGNDPLSA
-704 SASPEDARTEPES
+704 
-717 PGSEPVF
+717 PVMV
-724 IDPFHEID
+724 DPFHEF

>member
-265 YIDSQA
+265 YIESQA

-427 MFKQINHQGRSKCA
+427 MFKQINHQGRNKCA

-586 SEKKKWVDIP
+586 AEKKKWVDIP

-650 RAEFMRLQDEII
+650 RAEFMRLQEEII

-717 PGSEPVF
+717 PGSKPVF

>member
-15 ILFGVLILLLNLYY
+15 ILFGVLLLLLNLYY
-29 YAHPLWKEAGLSWH
+29 YAHPLWQESGLSWRV
-43 MLDNLCISLSR
+43 LDNLCVRLAR
-54 SPLFSHSLKTKIA
+54 SPLFSNSLKTKFA
-67 ALVLISLGMLS
+67 ALMLISLGMLS
-78 RSSKAREVDLKIIA
+78 KSSKAREVDLKIVA
-92 LVGVISAACYF
+92 VVGVISAAAY
-103 IPFPRHGIYVIFTII
+103 ITPFPRHGLYAFFTV
-118 GAVGL
+118 VGFSGL
-123 VWVVSMI
+123 IWVVSMI
-130 ARRETKAIINDD
+130 ARRKTKAIINDD
-142 NETFPQCQ
+142 NETFPQCPD
-150 EKIENE
+150 KIVND
-156 NSINLPMVYQ
+156 NSINLPIVYQ
-166 YQQKMHKGWIN
+166 YQQKMHNGWIN

-191 GSGKSYSVYEPFID
+191 GSGKSYSVYEPIID
-205 QMMAKGYAMCVYDYK
+205 QMMSKGYTMCVYDYK

-233 QYQHRFPVKPEF
+233 QYRHKYKVKPEF
-245 CVLNFDDPMHSLRA
+245 CVLNFDDPVHSLRA

-265 YIDSQA
+265 YIMDQA

-290 KNDFFTE
+290 KSDFFTE

-304 GTFWY
+304 GVFWY
-309 LRTHEDGKYCTFP
+309 LRTHEEGRYCTFP

-327 LNQDYRKVIAMLVS
+327 LNQDYRKVIAILIS

-353 DAFEAGANDQLQGMI
+353 DALNAGANDQLQGMI
-368 ASTRIPLGKF
+368 ASTRIPLSKF
-378 TSRNLYWVMTGDDFN
+378 TSRNLYWILTGDDFN
-393 LAINDPEHPKVLCI
+393 LDINDPEHPKILCI
-407 GNNPDRELIYGTCIA
+407 GNNPDREIIYGTCIA

-427 MFKQINHQGRSKCA
+427 MFKRVNHPGRVKCG
-441 VLLDEMPTVYLP
+441 VLLDEMPTIFLP
-453 GLDKILNTCRSNGV
+453 GVDKILNTCRSNGV
-467 VFVVG
+467 VFVLG

-529 SNDSVSISMQEKEI
+529 STDSVSISMQEKEI

-565 SDKIERKLFCAEIQ
+565 SDKIERKLFCGEIQ
-579 RDNEAVA
+579 RDNKAVA
-586 SEKKKWVDIP
+586 EEKERWVDIP
-596 VMTDFG
+596 AMTDFG

-607 RKIIADPEPYIK
+607 REIYAAPEDYIK
-619 DQIKYELQTSG
+619 DQIRYEFKISG
-630 VLYHPDEIDDEVER
+630 VLYHPEEIDDEVNAKYAKLDDAER
-644 KYKSLD
+644 N
-650 RAEFMRLQDEII
+650 RLLDEII
-662 DFKLNLLMEE
+662 QFKLDKLMDHVIEF
-672 IVEANYQRIK
+672 NYQRIK
-682 QEAADLVRRA
+682 DEAADLVARA
-692 WDDEEESADTTE
+692 WKNDGSGESDDSDMGNDPLSA
-704 SASPEDARTEPES
+704 
-717 PGSEPVF
+717 PVMV
-724 IDPFHEID
+724 DPFHEF

>member
-1 MLNKNQYEKYFYFG
+1 
-15 ILFGVLILLLNLYY
+15 
-29 YAHPLWKEAGLSWH
+29 
-43 MLDNLCISLSR
+43 
-54 SPLFSHSLKTKIA
+54 
-67 ALVLISLGMLS
+67 
-78 RSSKAREVDLKIIA
+78 
-92 LVGVISAACYF
+92 
-103 IPFPRHGIYVIFTII
+103 
-118 GAVGL
+118 
-123 VWVVSMI
+123 
-130 ARRETKAIINDD
+130 
-142 NETFPQCQ
+142 
-150 EKIENE
+150 
-156 NSINLPMVYQ
+156 
-166 YQQKMHKGWIN
+166 
-177 VVNPFRGI
+177 
-185 LVLGSP
+185 
-191 GSGKSYSVYEPFID
+191 
-205 QMMAKGYAMCVYDYK
+205 
-220 YPTLSKN
+220 
-227 VYNKLL
+227 
-233 QYQHRFPVKPEF
+233 
-245 CVLNFDDPMHSLRA
+245 
-259 NPTHPS
+259 
-265 YIDSQA
+265 
-271 DCAEIA
+271 
-277 ELIMLNINKVARE
+277 
-290 KNDFFTE
+290 
-297 SSKALLD
+297 
-304 GTFWY
+304 
-309 LRTHEDGKYCTFP
+309 
-322 HAIEF
+322 
-327 LNQDYRKVIAMLVS
+327 
-341 DPDVKTKISSFA
+341 
-353 DAFEAGANDQLQGMI
+353 
-368 ASTRIPLGKF
+368 
-378 TSRNLYWVMTGDDFN
+378 MTGDDFN

-427 MFKQINHQGRSKCA
+427 MFKQINHQGRNKCA

-565 SDKIERKLFCAEIQ
+565 SDKIERKLFCAEIL

-586 SEKKKWVDIP
+586 AEKKKWVDIP

-704 SASPEDARTEPES
+704 SASHEDVRTEPES
-717 PGSEPVF
+717 PGSKPVF

>member
-15 ILFGVLILLLNLYY
+15 ILFGVLLLLLNLYY
-29 YAHPLWKEAGLSWH
+29 YAHPLWENSGLSWYVF
-43 MLDNLCISLSR
+43 DNLCRRLSK
-54 SPLFSHSLKTKIA
+54 SPLFSHSLKTKFA
-67 ALVLISLGMLS
+67 ALVLISLGMFT
-78 RSSKAREVDLKIIA
+78 RSSKAREVDLKVVA
-92 LVGVISAACYF
+92 VVAAISAAAYI
-103 IPFPRHGIYVIFTII
+103 IPFPRHGLYAIFTII
-118 GAVGL
+118 GFVGL

-142 NETFPQCQ
+142 NETFPQCPD
-150 EKIENE
+150 KIDNDD
-156 NSINLPMVYQ
+156 SINLPIVYQ
-166 YQQKMHKGWIN
+166 YQQQIHDGWIN

-205 QMMAKGYAMCVYDYK
+205 QMMSKGYTMCVYDYK

-233 QYQHRFPVKPEF
+233 QYQDKYKVKPEF

-265 YIDSQA
+265 YIMDQA

-297 SSKALLD
+297 SSKSLLD
-304 GTFWY
+304 GVFWY
-309 LRTHEDGKYCTFP
+309 LRTHENGRYCTFP

-327 LNQDYRKVIAMLVS
+327 LNQDYKKVIAMLVS

-353 DAFEAGANDQLQGMI
+353 DAFYAGANDQLQGMI
-368 ASTRIPLGKF
+368 ASTRIPLSKF
-378 TSRNLYWVMTGDDFN
+378 TSRNLYWILTGDDFN
-393 LAINDPEHPKVLCI
+393 LDINDPENPKILCI
-407 GNNPDRELIYGTCIA
+407 GNNPDREIIYGTCIA

-427 MFKQINHQGRSKCA
+427 MFKRINHPGKVKCG
-441 VLLDEMPTVYLP
+441 VLLDEMPTIFLP
-453 GLDKILNTCRSNGV
+453 GVDKILNTCRSNGI

-478 FYRDYGKKEADVLIN
+478 FYRDYGKKEADVLIA

-502 VNGESAKTM
+502 VNGETAKTM

-529 SNDSVSISMQEKEI
+529 STDSVSISMQEKEI

-565 SDKIERKLFCAEIQ
+565 SQKIERKLFCGEIQ
-579 RDNEAVA
+579 RDNKAVA
-586 SEKKKWVDIP
+586 EEKKRWVDIP
-596 VMTDFG
+596 VLTDFG

-607 RKIIADPEPYIK
+607 QVITDNPEPYVK
-619 DQIKYELQTSG
+619 DQMKYEFLTTDKSG
-630 VLYHPDEIDDEVER
+630 IVYAPDQLDEMIDKRYKKLEPEER
-644 KYKSLD
+644 S
-650 RAEFMRLQDEII
+650 R
-662 DFKLNLLMEE
+662 LMEE
-672 IVEANYQRIK
+672 IIQFKLKLFMEQMIEANYQRIK
-682 QEAADLVRRA
+682 AEMEDLVNRA
-692 WDDEEESADTTE
+692 WANDG
-704 SASPEDARTEPES
+704 TEPKDGVADNSNDQYDPMKDPIMVDPWYES
-717 PGSEPVF
+717 
-724 IDPFHEID
+724 

>member
-15 ILFGVLILLLNLYY
+15 ILFGVLLLLLNLYY
-29 YAHPLWKEAGLSWH
+29 YAHPLWENSGLSWYVF
-43 MLDNLCISLSR
+43 DNLCRRLSK
-54 SPLFSHSLKTKIA
+54 SPLFSHSLKTKFA
-67 ALVLISLGMLS
+67 ALVLISLGMFT
-78 RSSKAREVDLKIIA
+78 RSSKAREVDLKIVA
-92 LVGVISAACYF
+92 VVGAISAAAYI
-103 IPFPRHGIYVIFTII
+103 IPFPRHGLYAIFTII
-118 GAVGL
+118 GFVGL

-142 NETFPQCQ
+142 NETFPQCPD
-150 EKIENE
+150 KIDNDD
-156 NSINLPMVYQ
+156 SINLPIVYQ
-166 YQQKMHKGWIN
+166 YQQQIHNGWIN

-205 QMMAKGYAMCVYDYK
+205 QMMSKGYTMCVYDYK

-233 QYQHRFPVKPEF
+233 QYQDKYKVKPEF

-265 YIDSQA
+265 YIMDQA

-297 SSKALLD
+297 SSKSLLD
-304 GTFWY
+304 GVFWY
-309 LRTHEDGKYCTFP
+309 LRTHENGRYCTFP

-327 LNQDYRKVIAMLVS
+327 LNQDYKKVIAMLVS

-353 DAFEAGANDQLQGMI
+353 DAFYAGANDQLQGMI
-368 ASTRIPLGKF
+368 ASTRIPLSKF
-378 TSRNLYWVMTGDDFN
+378 TSRNLYWILTGDDFN
-393 LAINDPEHPKVLCI
+393 LDINDPENPKILCI
-407 GNNPDRELIYGTCIA
+407 GNNPDREIIYGTCIA

-427 MFKQINHQGRSKCA
+427 MFKRINHPGKLKSA
-441 VLLDEMPTVYLP
+441 VLLDEMPTIFLP
-453 GLDKILNTCRSNGV
+453 GVDKILNTCRSNGV

-472 GQDVSQ
+472 GQDITQ
-478 FYRDYGKKEADVLIN
+478 FVRDYGKKESDVLVN
-493 TPGTTFIGQ
+493 TPGTTLTGQ
-502 VNGESAKTM
+502 VTGETAKTM
-511 SQVFGKLDRV
+511 SNAFGKQDRV

-529 SNDSVSISMQEKEI
+529 STDSVSISMQEKEI
-543 MPARKIETLS
+543 MPIRKIETLS

-565 SDKIERKLFCAEIQ
+565 GQQIERKLFCGAIQ
-579 RDNEAVA
+579 RDNKAVA
-586 SEKKKWVDIP
+586 AEKATWVDIP

-607 RKIIADPEPYIK
+607 KKIMANPEPYVK
-619 DQIKYELQTSG
+619 DQIRYELKISG
-630 VLYHPDEIDDEVER
+630 ILYPDDLLDEEVESR
-644 KYKSLD
+644 YSDLD
-650 RAEFMRLQDEII
+650 LQEFRRLQEEII
-662 DFKLNLLMEE
+662 DYKLKLLMEE
-672 IVEANYQRIK
+672 VVEANYQRIK
-682 QEAADLVRRA
+682 DEVADLVARA
-692 WDDEEESADTTE
+692 WAGDEAGSDDAEDGSSEEEKIE
-704 SASPEDARTEPES
+704 EEK
-717 PGSEPVF
+717 PGTEPVF
-724 IDPFHEID
+724 VEPFHEI

>member
-233 QYQHRFPVKPEF
+233 QYQHKFPVKPEF

-259 NPTHPS
+259 NPTHPI
-265 YIDSQA
+265 YIESHA

-378 TSRNLYWVMTGDDFN
+378 TSRNLYWGMTGDDFN
-393 LAINDPEHPKVLCI
+393 LAINDPEHPKVLCV
-407 GNNPDRELIYGTCIA
+407 GNNPDREMIYGTCIA

-427 MFKQINHQGRSKCA
+427 MFKQINHPGRLKSA
-441 VLLDEMPTVYLP
+441 VLLDEMPTIFLP
-453 GLDKILNTCRSNGV
+453 GVDKVLNTCRSNGV
-467 VFVVG
+467 VFMIG
-472 GQDVSQ
+472 GQDISQ
-478 FYRDYGKKEADVLIN
+478 FVRDYGKKESDVLIS
-493 TPGTTFIGQ
+493 TPGTVFVGQ
-502 VNGESAKTM
+502 VSGETAKTM
-511 SQVFGKLDRV
+511 SNAYGKLDRV

-543 MPARKIETLS
+543 LPARKIETLS

-565 SDKIERKLFCAEIQ
+565 TDKIERKLFCAEIQ
-579 RDNEAVA
+579 RDNEGVA
-586 SEKKKWVDIP
+586 AEKKKWVDIP

-607 RKIIADPEPYIK
+607 RKIIADPELYIK

-650 RAEFMRLQDEII
+650 RAEFMRLQEEII

-717 PGSEPVF
+717 PGSKPVF

>member
-29 YAHPLWKEAGLSWH
+29 YAHPLWKEAGLSWY

-92 LVGVISAACYF
+92 VVGVISAACYF

-265 YIDSQA
+265 YIESQA

-427 MFKQINHQGRSKCA
+427 MFKQINHQGRNKCA

-586 SEKKKWVDIP
+586 AEKKKWVDIP

-607 RKIIADPEPYIK
+607 RKIIANPEPYIK

-717 PGSEPVF
+717 PGSKPVF

>member
-15 ILFGVLILLLNLYY
+15 ILFGVLLLLLNLYY
-29 YAHPLWKEAGLSWH
+29 YAHPLWKNAGLSWL

-78 RSSKAREVDLKIIA
+78 KSSKAREVNLKIVA
-92 LVGVISAACYF
+92 LVGAISAAAYF
-103 IPFPRHGIYVIFTII
+103 MPSPRNGLYVFFTIVGSI
-118 GAVGL
+118 GL

-130 ARRETKAIINDD
+130 ARRDTKAIINDD
-142 NETFPQCQ
+142 NETFPQCPD
-150 EKIENE
+150 KIENDD
-156 NSINLPMVYQ
+156 SINLPIVYQ

-177 VVNPFRGI
+177 IVNPFRGI

-191 GSGKSYSVYEPFID
+191 GSGKSYSVYEPLID
-205 QMMAKGYAMCVYDYK
+205 QMMSKGYAMCVYDYK

-233 QYQHRFPVKPEF
+233 QYKDRYKVTPDF

-265 YIDSQA
+265 YIIDQA

-309 LRTHEDGKYCTFP
+309 LRTHEDGRYCTFP

-368 ASTRIPLGKF
+368 ASTRIPLSKF
-378 TSRNLYWVMTGDDFN
+378 TSRNLYWILTGDDFN
-393 LAINDPEHPKVLCI
+393 LDINDPQNPKILCI
-407 GNNPDRELIYGTCIA
+407 GNNPDREIIYGTCIA

-427 MFKQINHQGRSKCA
+427 MFKRINHPGRVKSA
-441 VLLDEMPTVYLP
+441 VLLDEMPTIFLP
-453 GLDKILNTCRSNGV
+453 GVDKILNTCRSNGV

-472 GQDVSQ
+472 GQDITQ
-478 FYRDYGKKEADVLIN
+478 FVRDYGKKESDVLIN
-493 TPGTTFIGQ
+493 TPGTTLTGQ
-502 VNGESAKTM
+502 VTGETAKTM
-511 SQVFGKLDRV
+511 ANAFGKLDRV

-543 MPARKIETLS
+543 MPIRKIETLS

-565 SDKIERKLFCAEIQ
+565 SQKVDLKLFCGEIQ
-579 RDNEAVA
+579 RDNDAVA
-586 SEKKKWVDIP
+586 AEKAIWVDIP

-607 RKIIADPEPYIK
+607 KAIKANPEPYVK
-619 DQIKYELQTSG
+619 DQIRYELKTSG
-630 VLYHPDEIDDEVER
+630 ILYPDDLLNEEVDARYDSLEDHEFER
-644 KYKSLD
+644 LM
-650 RAEFMRLQDEII
+650 EEII
-662 DFKLNLLMEE
+662 EFKLKLLMEE

-682 QEAADLVRRA
+682 DEAADLVKRA
-692 WDDEEESADTTE
+692 WGETDTASKDGEGDSSEGMNEEEE
-704 SASPEDARTEPES
+704 EPGTA
-717 PGSEPVF
+717 PIFV
-724 IDPFHEID
+724 DPFHEF

>member
-233 QYQHRFPVKPEF
+233 QYQHKFPVKPEF

-259 NPTHPS
+259 NPTHPI
-265 YIDSQA
+265 YIESQA

-393 LAINDPEHPKVLCI
+393 LAINDPEHPKVLCV
-407 GNNPDRELIYGTCIA
+407 GNNPDREMIYGTCIA

-427 MFKQINHQGRSKCA
+427 MFKQINHPGRLKSA
-441 VLLDEMPTVYLP
+441 VLLDEMPTIFLP
-453 GLDKILNTCRSNGV
+453 GVDKVLNTCRSNGV
-467 VFVVG
+467 VFMIG
-472 GQDVSQ
+472 GQDISQ
-478 FYRDYGKKEADVLIN
+478 FVRDYGKKESDVLIS
-493 TPGTTFIGQ
+493 TPGTVFVGQ
-502 VNGESAKTM
+502 VSGETAKTM
-511 SQVFGKLDRV
+511 SNAYGKLDRV

-543 MPARKIETLS
+543 LPARKIETLS

-586 SEKKKWVDIP
+586 AEKKRWVDIP

-619 DQIKYELQTSG
+619 DQIKYELKTSG

-650 RAEFMRLQDEII
+650 RAEFMRLQEEII
-662 DFKLNLLMEE
+662 DFKIKLLMEE

-692 WDDEEESADTTE
+692 WDDEDESADTTE

-717 PGSEPVF
+717 PGSKPVF

>member
-259 NPTHPS
+259 NPTHPI
-265 YIDSQA
+265 YIESQA

-427 MFKQINHQGRSKCA
+427 MFKQINHQGRNKCA

-586 SEKKKWVDIP
+586 AEKKKWVDIP

-704 SASPEDARTEPES
+704 SASHEDVRTEPES
-717 PGSEPVF
+717 PGSKPVF

>member
-15 ILFGVLILLLNLYY
+15 ILFGVLLLLLNLYY
-29 YAHPLWKEAGLSWH
+29 YAHPLWQESGLSWRV
-43 MLDNLCISLSR
+43 LDNLCVRLAR
-54 SPLFSHSLKTKIA
+54 SPLFSNSLKTKFA
-67 ALVLISLGMLS
+67 ALMLISLGMLS
-78 RSSKAREVDLKIIA
+78 KSSKAREVDLKIVA
-92 LVGVISAACYF
+92 VVGVISAAAYVT
-103 IPFPRHGIYVIFTII
+103 PFPRHGLYAFFTVIGFS
-118 GAVGL
+118 GL
-123 VWVVSMI
+123 IWVVSMI
-130 ARRETKAIINDD
+130 ARRKTKAIINDD
-142 NETFPQCQ
+142 NETFPQCPD
-150 EKIENE
+150 KIVND
-156 NSINLPMVYQ
+156 NSINLPIVYQ
-166 YQQKMHKGWIN
+166 YQQKMHNGWIN

-191 GSGKSYSVYEPFID
+191 GSGKSYSVYEPIID
-205 QMMAKGYAMCVYDYK
+205 QMMSKGYTMCVYDYK

-233 QYQHRFPVKPEF
+233 QYRHKFKVKPEF
-245 CVLNFDDPMHSLRA
+245 CVLNFDDPVHSLRA

-265 YIDSQA
+265 YIMDQA

-290 KNDFFTE
+290 KSDFFTE

-304 GTFWY
+304 GVFWY
-309 LRTHEDGKYCTFP
+309 LRTHEEGRYCTFP

-327 LNQDYRKVIAMLVS
+327 LNQDYRKVIAILIS

-353 DAFEAGANDQLQGMI
+353 DALNAGANDQLQGMI
-368 ASTRIPLGKF
+368 ASTRIPLSKF
-378 TSRNLYWVMTGDDFN
+378 TSRNLYWILTGDDFN
-393 LAINDPEHPKVLCI
+393 LDINDPEHPKILCI
-407 GNNPDRELIYGTCIA
+407 GNNPDREIIYGTCIA

-427 MFKQINHQGRSKCA
+427 MFKRVNHPGRVKCG
-441 VLLDEMPTVYLP
+441 VLLDEMPTIFLP
-453 GLDKILNTCRSNGV
+453 GVDKILNTCRSNGV
-467 VFVVG
+467 VFVLG

-529 SNDSVSISMQEKEI
+529 STDSVSISMQEKEI

-565 SDKIERKLFCAEIQ
+565 SDKIERKLFCGEIQ
-579 RDNEAVA
+579 RDNKAVA
-586 SEKKKWVDIP
+586 EEKERWVDIP
-596 VMTDFG
+596 AMTDFG

-607 RKIIADPEPYIK
+607 REIYAAPEDYIK
-619 DQIKYELQTSG
+619 DQIRYEFEISG
-630 VLYHPDEIDDEVER
+630 VLYHPEEIDDEVNAKYAKLDDAER
-644 KYKSLD
+644 N
-650 RAEFMRLQDEII
+650 RLLDEII
-662 DFKLNLLMEE
+662 QFKLDKLMDHVIEF
-672 IVEANYQRIK
+672 NYQRIK
-682 QEAADLVRRA
+682 DEAADLVARA
-692 WDDEEESADTTE
+692 WKNDGSGESDDSDMGNDPLSA
-704 SASPEDARTEPES
+704 
-717 PGSEPVF
+717 PVMV
-724 IDPFHEID
+724 DPFHEF

>member
-233 QYQHRFPVKPEF
+233 QYQHKFPVKPEF

-259 NPTHPS
+259 NPTHPI
-265 YIDSQA
+265 YIESQA

-393 LAINDPEHPKVLCI
+393 LAINAPEHPKVLCV
-407 GNNPDRELIYGTCIA
+407 GNNPDREMIYGTCIA

-427 MFKQINHQGRSKCA
+427 MFKQINHPGRLKSA
-441 VLLDEMPTVYLP
+441 VLLDEMPTIFLP
-453 GLDKILNTCRSNGV
+453 GVDKVLNTCRSNGV
-467 VFVVG
+467 VFMIG
-472 GQDVSQ
+472 GQDISQ
-478 FYRDYGKKEADVLIN
+478 FVRDYGKKESDVLIS
-493 TPGTTFIGQ
+493 TPGTVFVGQ
-502 VNGESAKTM
+502 VSGETAKTM
-511 SQVFGKLDRV
+511 SNAYGKLDRV

-543 MPARKIETLS
+543 LPARKIETLS

-565 SDKIERKLFCAEIQ
+565 TDKIERKLFCAEIQ
-579 RDNEAVA
+579 RDNEGVA
-586 SEKKKWVDIP
+586 AEKKKWVDIP

-607 RKIIADPEPYIK
+607 RKIIADPELYIK

-650 RAEFMRLQDEII
+650 RAEFMRLQEEII

-692 WDDEEESADTTE
+692 WDDEEEPADTTE

-717 PGSEPVF
+717 PGSKPVF

>member
-427 MFKQINHQGRSKCA
+427 MFKQINHQGRNKCA

-586 SEKKKWVDIP
+586 AEKKKWVDIP

-650 RAEFMRLQDEII
+650 RAEFMRLQEEII

-717 PGSEPVF
+717 PGSKPVF

>member
-15 ILFGVLILLLNLYY
+15 ILFGVLLLLLNLYY
-29 YAHPLWKEAGLSWH
+29 YAHPLWQESGLSWRV
-43 MLDNLCISLSR
+43 LDNLCVRLAR
-54 SPLFSHSLKTKIA
+54 SPLFSNSLKTKFA
-67 ALVLISLGMLS
+67 ALMLISLGMLS
-78 RSSKAREVDLKIIA
+78 KSSKAREVDLKIVA
-92 LVGVISAACYF
+92 VVGVISAAAYVT
-103 IPFPRHGIYVIFTII
+103 PFPRHGLYAFFTVIGFS
-118 GAVGL
+118 GL
-123 VWVVSMI
+123 IWVVSMI
-130 ARRETKAIINDD
+130 ARRKTKAIINDD
-142 NETFPQCQ
+142 NETFPQCPD
-150 EKIENE
+150 KIVND
-156 NSINLPMVYQ
+156 NSINLPIVYQ
-166 YQQKMHKGWIN
+166 YQQKMHNGWIN

-191 GSGKSYSVYEPFID
+191 GSGKSYSVYEPIID
-205 QMMAKGYAMCVYDYK
+205 QMMSKGYTMCVYDYK

-233 QYQHRFPVKPEF
+233 QYRHKYKVKPEF
-245 CVLNFDDPMHSLRA
+245 CVLNFDDPVHSLRA

-265 YIDSQA
+265 YIMDQA

-290 KNDFFTE
+290 KSDFFTE

-304 GTFWY
+304 GVFWY
-309 LRTHEDGKYCTFP
+309 LRTHEEGRYCTFP

-327 LNQDYRKVIAMLVS
+327 LNQDYRKVIAILIS

-353 DAFEAGANDQLQGMI
+353 DALNAGANDQLQGMI
-368 ASTRIPLGKF
+368 ASTRIPLSKF
-378 TSRNLYWVMTGDDFN
+378 TSRNLYWILTGDDFN
-393 LAINDPEHPKVLCI
+393 LDINDPEHPKILCI
-407 GNNPDRELIYGTCIA
+407 GNNPDREIIYGTCIA

-427 MFKQINHQGRSKCA
+427 MFKRVNHPGRVKCG
-441 VLLDEMPTVYLP
+441 VLLDEMPTIFLP
-453 GLDKILNTCRSNGV
+453 GVDKILNTCRSNGV
-467 VFVVG
+467 VFVLG

-529 SNDSVSISMQEKEI
+529 STDSVSISMQEKEI

-565 SDKIERKLFCAEIQ
+565 SDKIERKLFCGEIQ
-579 RDNEAVA
+579 RDNKAVA
-586 SEKKKWVDIP
+586 EEKERWVDIP
-596 VMTDFG
+596 AMTDFG

-607 RKIIADPEPYIK
+607 REIYAAPEDYIK
-619 DQIKYELQTSG
+619 DQIRYEFKISG
-630 VLYHPDEIDDEVER
+630 VLYHPEEIDDEVNAKYAKLDDAER
-644 KYKSLD
+644 N
-650 RAEFMRLQDEII
+650 RLLDEII
-662 DFKLNLLMEE
+662 QFKLDKLMDHVIEF
-672 IVEANYQRIK
+672 NYQRIK
-682 QEAADLVRRA
+682 DEAADLVARA
-692 WDDEEESADTTE
+692 WKNDGSGESDDSDIGNDPLSA
-704 SASPEDARTEPES
+704 
-717 PGSEPVF
+717 PVMV
-724 IDPFHEID
+724 DPFHEF